1 MTCIDYK
8 KNRVYKYID
17 DSGNFTNKI
26 NFLILKK
33 WKSRPQLKKDVKIVK
48 SSDEEEKS
56 MLFVRIRNIN
66 NAKAK
71 LKNIFLANFVALFGF
86 YLNFT

>member
-33 WKSRPQLKKDVKIVK
+33 
-48 SSDEEEKS
+48 
-56 MLFVRIRNIN
+56 
-66 NAKAK
+66 
-71 LKNIFLANFVALFGF
+71 
-86 YLNFT
+86 